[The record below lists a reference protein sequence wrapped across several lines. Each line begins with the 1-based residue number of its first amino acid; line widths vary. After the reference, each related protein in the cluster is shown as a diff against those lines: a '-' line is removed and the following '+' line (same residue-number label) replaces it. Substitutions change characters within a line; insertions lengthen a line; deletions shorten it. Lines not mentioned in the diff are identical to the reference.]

1 MSEKTKSKSNS
12 LILEESKEFFKNLMI
27 FVNYNE
33 KTKTNL
39 QKTEG
44 LINITHLESKVL
56 SKKFM
61 SNLKWDS
68 LLFYS
73 HDENFVPNQLYAIIM
88 IDSSRFTIKQIKKS
102 FEITFK
108 LLDPLKKIQF
118 QCCIHQ

>member
-1 MSEKTKSKSNS
+1 
-12 LILEESKEFFKNLMI
+12 MI

-39 QKTEG
+39 QKTQG